1 MATIGKAHA
10 VAEIG
15 SWKFAGYFAWLL
27 WGAIHIF
34 FLVGFRNRLA
44 VFSKWIWNWIINARD
59 SRLILGEAKLQIDK
73 IAGEDVV
80 PLTNANEE

>member
-1 MATIGKAHA
+1 
-10 VAEIG
+10 
-15 SWKFAGYFAWLL
+15 
-27 WGAIHIF
+27 
-34 FLVGFRNRLA
+34 LA

-80 PLTNANEE
+80 PLTNAKEE